1 MKRRNIIFFGD
12 SITDMGRTKL
22 LRDYEPWSNGIGY
35 PQFISGYLDY
45 NYPNQYRVINKGIS
59 GNRSIDLMERIET
72 DVWSIKPDYLVILIG
87 ANDVWHGISCNN
99 GVDIKTF
106 ENVYSKMIEETK
118 KRIKDVNIILM
129 EPFILQG
136 IETEERYDDFLKI
149 RDYAKVVKRISEK
162 YNLTFIPLQDKFDEE
177 SNKNGVENYLYD
189 GVHPAAAGAYL
200 IAQEFIKTFIN
211 IKK

>member
-1 MKRRNIIFFGD
+1 
-12 SITDMGRTKL
+12 
-22 LRDYEPWSNGIGY
+22 
-35 PQFISGYLDY
+35 
-45 NYPNQYRVINKGIS
+45 
-59 GNRSIDLMERIET
+59 
-72 DVWSIKPDYLVILIG
+72 
-87 ANDVWHGISCNN
+87 
-99 GVDIKTF
+99 
-106 ENVYSKMIEETK
+106 
-118 KRIKDVNIILM
+118 M

-136 IETEERYDDFLKI
+136 IETEERYDEFFKI
-149 RDYAKVVKRISEK
+149 RDYAKVVKGISEK